1 MATYLRSRAID
12 MKMTDE
18 EYAIFHERRM
28 AGARLM
34 SKAKL
39 LVVYDNAVRLV
50 DILVDELA
58 DERGKTNS
66 SEIPKSCDAR

>member
-1 MATYLRSRAID
+1 